1 MYCVRKM
8 TEDLYWVGA
17 SERRLNLFENAY
29 PLTNGVSYN
38 SYLLLDEKTVL
49 IDTVDKS
56 VSGLFFEN
64 VDHVLGGRKLDY
76 LIVQHMEPDHAAT
89 IGELVL
95 RHPEVTIVCNAKT
108 RTMMQNFFTFDIDS
122 RRAARQGNGH
132 AHDRQAYLRLR
143 HGPNGPLAGG
153 HGLLRHNDQN
163 ALFGRRLRHLR
174 RAERQSVRRRGQFP
188 DRMARRCPPVLYQ
201 HRRQI
206 RHAGAGAAQ
215 KGRGA

>member
-17 SERRLNLFENAY
+17 SERRLSLFENAY

-95 RHPEVTIVCNAKT
+95 RHPELTIVCNAKT
-108 RTMMQNFFTFDIDS
+108 RTMMQTLLHASTSTAACSSS
-122 RRAARQGNGH
+122 RRWTRSRTGT
-132 AHDRQAYLRLR
+132 AHLRLR
-143 HGPNGPLAGG
+143 HGPDGPLAGG
-153 HGLLRHNDQN
+153 HGLLRHNRP
-163 ALFGRRLRHLR
+163 RRSIRPTPS
-174 RAERQSVRRRGQFP
+174 APS
-188 DRMARRCPPVLYQ
+188 AR
-201 HRRQI
+201 
-206 RHAGAGAAQ
+206 
-215 KGRGA
+215 

>member
-1 MYCVRKM
+1 MYCVKKM

-56 VSGLFFEN
+56 VSGLYFEN
-64 VDHVLGGRKLDY
+64 VEHVLSGRKLDY

-95 RHPEVTIVCNAKT
+95 RHPEVTVVCNAKT
-108 RTMMQNFFTFDIDS
+108 HTMMQNFFI
-122 RRAARQGNGH
+122 RHRQPRAACQGNGY
-132 AHDRQAYLRLR
+132 AYDRSAYLCLR
-143 HGPNGPLAGG
+143 HGPDGPLAGG
-153 HGLLRHNDQN
+153 HG
-163 ALFGRRLRHLR
+163 
-174 RAERQSVRRRGQFP
+174 
-188 DRMARRCPPVLYQ
+188 VL
-201 HRRQI
+201 
-206 RHAGAGAAQ
+206 
-215 KGRGA
+215 

>member
-1 MYCVRKM
+1 MYCVKKM

-56 VSGLFFEN
+56 VSGLYFEN
-64 VDHVLGGRKLDY
+64 VEHVLSGRKLDY

-95 RHPEVTIVCNAKT
+95 RHPEVTVVCNAKT
-108 RTMMQNFFTFDIDS
+108 HTMMQNFFTFDIDS
-122 RRAARQGNGH
+122 RVQLVKEMDTLTTG
-132 AHDRQAYLRLR
+132 R
-143 HGPNGPLAGG
+143 HTFAFVMPRWSTGRRSWCPMTQLPKRSTPPTPLAP
-153 HGLLRHNDQN
+153 L
-163 ALFGRRLRHLR
+163 
-174 RAERQSVRRRGQFP
+174 RAERQSVCG
-188 DRMARRCPPVLYQ
+188 
-201 HRRQI
+201 
-206 RHAGAGAAQ
+206 
-215 KGRGA
+215 

>member
-95 RHPEVTIVCNAKT
+95 RHPELTIAVSYT
-108 RTMMQNFFTFDIDS
+108 
-122 RRAARQGNGH
+122 
-132 AHDRQAYLRLR
+132 
-143 HGPNGPLAGG
+143 
-153 HGLLRHNDQN
+153 
-163 ALFGRRLRHLR
+163 HLTL
-174 RAERQSVRRRGQFP
+174 P
-188 DRMARRCPPVLYQ
+188 TT
-201 HRRQI
+201 
-206 RHAGAGAAQ
+206 
-215 KGRGA
+215 